1 MPRSIIRCEFEPAP
15 DNSDSGWLTPA
26 GVGAYQ
32 LRVGQPPGSTE
43 PLVVLEEPLAREPFE
58 VNLCEA
64 KPTATDLA
72 PLGKVFARITGG
84 EAGQRRRAV

>member
-1 MPRSIIRCEFEPAP
+1 M
-15 DNSDSGWLTPA
+15 
-26 GVGAYQ
+26 
-32 LRVGQPPGSTE
+32 
-43 PLVVLEEPLAREPFE
+43 LEEPLAREPFE

-64 KPTATDLA
+64 KPKATDLA